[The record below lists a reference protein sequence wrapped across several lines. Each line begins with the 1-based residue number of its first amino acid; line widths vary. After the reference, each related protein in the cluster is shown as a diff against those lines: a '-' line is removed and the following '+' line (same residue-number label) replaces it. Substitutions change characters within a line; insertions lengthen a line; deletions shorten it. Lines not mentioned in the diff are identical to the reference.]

1 VRPRRLLLRIPA
13 ALRRAGPRAGAAGLV
28 LALLATG
35 SAAGPAAGVVSP
47 VAPRETPASAAMPQ
61 PPGATTLVSQK
72 FGGGFPGGGS
82 IMPSISSNGRYVA
95 FASGSADLVPGDT
108 NQAVDVFVRDRSKGT
123 TIRLPLPGGAQV
135 PPGAQAME
143 PAISGDG
150 KVVAFTYLA
159 PASVTATTTV
169 VLAWDRDTG
178 KTEIVSRNGRVTA
191 GQSSEPS
198 VSNDG
203 RYIAYTSEYGKLV
216 VGDSNQA
223 ADVFRFDREKGTS
236 ILVSVGSQ
244 GGTPSGAS
252 GQPSISSDGS
262 KVAFTSEG
270 GDSIVSENTGPGLQ
284 VYLRDITAKTTER
297 ISGAPGGGSG
307 GAPANGA
314 AEAPSISADG
324 RYVAFEST
332 AGNLVG
338 ALDGGVSQ
346 VYRQTGLTEI
356 VSVDSN
362 GAPSRDGSG
371 QAAIS
376 RDGRMVAF
384 ASMTMNLVV
393 AAPLGAVPSVRL
405 AAVALRNGEVYIRDM
420 VAGET
425 ALVSVG
431 LSGGG
436 AGARSLGPVVAGNG
450 RYVAFYSNAQTL
462 VDGDTGRTVDVF
474 IRDFPPAPMLN
485 PPIVDFGSRAV
496 GTDPVSGAA
505 VLANAGWGPLSVS
518 GVTIDGPAKGDYTI
532 QADGCT
538 RMTLHRSEACTVT
551 VGFSPTGAGAR
562 TATLN
567 VADNYK
573 GSPRTARLSG
583 RGSLAALVLSSEVAR
598 PGLVVI
604 ATGSGF
610 PPGAQVR
617 LRWSRGITEDL
628 PVITADANGAFS
640 HQVLVFH
647 NDLLGERDLLAESAG
662 GSPFPPV
669 AVPLLVTE
677 SPMGPPAFEIMRL
690 LLDLPLVLMFRG

>member
-1 VRPRRLLLRIPA
+1 M
-13 ALRRAGPRAGAAGLV
+13 
-28 LALLATG
+28 
-35 SAAGPAAGVVSP
+35 S
-47 VAPRETPASAAMPQ
+47 Q
-61 PPGATTLVSQK
+61 PPGTTTLVSQK
-72 FGGGFPGGGS
+72 FGGGFPGGSS

-108 NQAVDVFVRDRSKGT
+108 NQSVDVFVRDRSKGT
-123 TIRLPLPGGAQV
+123 TIRLPLPGGGQV
-135 PPGAQAME
+135 PPGGQAMD
-143 PAISGDG
+143 PSISGDG
-150 KVVAFTYLA
+150 KVVAFVYLA
-159 PASVTATTTV
+159 ASTATVATTV
-169 VLAWDRDTG
+169 VMAWDRDTG

-191 GQSSEPS
+191 GQSREPS

-216 VGDSNQA
+216 AGDFNEA
-223 ADVFRFDREKGTS
+223 ADVFRFDRVNGTS

-252 GQPSISSDGS
+252 SQPSISSDGS
-262 KVAFTSEG
+262 KVAFASEG
-270 GDSIVSENTGPGLQ
+270 GDSIVSESTGPGPQ
-284 VYLRDITAKTTER
+284 VYLRDLTAKATAR
-297 ISGAPGGGSG
+297 ISGAPGG
-307 GAPANGA
+307 APANGT
-314 AEAPSISADG
+314 AEAPSISGDG

-338 ALDGGVSQ
+338 AMDGGLSQ
-346 VYRQTGLTEI
+346 VYRRDRQTGLTAL
-356 VSVDSN
+356 VSVDAS

-371 QAAIS
+371 QPAIS

-384 ASMTMNLVV
+384 ASMTTNLEV
-393 AAPLGAVPSVRL
+393 AASLGAVPAVRL
-405 AAVALRNGEVYIRDM
+405 AAVALKNAEVYIRDLT
-420 VAGET
+420 AGET
-425 ALVSVG
+425 ALVSVS

-450 RYVAFYSNAQTL
+450 QYVAFYSNAETL
-462 VDGDTGRTVDVF
+462 VNGDTGRTVDVF

-496 GTDPVSGAA
+496 GTDTVSGAA
-505 VLANAGWGPLSVS
+505 VLANAGWGPLSVAS
-518 GVTIDGPAKGDYTI
+518 VTITGLAKGDYTI
-532 QADGCT
+532 QANGCAK
-538 RMTLHRSEACTVT
+538 MTLHRSEACTIT
-551 VGFSPTGAGAR
+551 VGFSPTKAGAR

-567 VADNYK
+567 VADGAK

-583 RGSLAALVLSSEVAR
+583 RGSLATLVLSSEVAR
-598 PGLVVI
+598 PGLVLL

-628 PVITADANGAFS
+628 PLITADANGAFS

-647 NDLLGERDLLAESAG
+647 NDLLGERDLLAEPAG

-677 SPMGPPAFEIMRL
+677 APMGPPAFEIMRL
-690 LLDLPLVLMFRG
+690 LLALPLAMMFRG